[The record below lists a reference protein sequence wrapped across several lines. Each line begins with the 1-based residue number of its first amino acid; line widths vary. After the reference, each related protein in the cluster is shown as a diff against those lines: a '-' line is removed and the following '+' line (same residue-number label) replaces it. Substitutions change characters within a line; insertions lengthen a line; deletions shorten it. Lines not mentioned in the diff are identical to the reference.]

1 MIFSI
6 HIKTTI
12 ILLPLLILVQFV
24 SAQSTVDNSDYSSVE
39 YQNHNEYYE
48 RITYIGKR
56 KDIFI
61 VDTYL
66 KDSTLYRVDNYKM
79 LDQGLQFGIYAVRH
93 GPSKLFY
100 GDGKLY
106 LSCDYNMNVLNG
118 PFIVYYN
125 DGAIKRRELYKNGNL
140 KKSLC
145 YDPEGHEQACEPFYQ
160 NVKFTGNPKELKTYL
175 EKNLQTLF
183 DGNQSMI
190 LTMGLTINEVGQVIN
205 VNMGVGRTNPRLV
218 AAVRRVIQDMPR
230 WHENESNWRP
240 AYMDGVPVPG
250 NWDIQA
256 YRERS
261 NYWRITFP

>member
-1 MIFSI
+1 MLC
-6 HIKTTI
+6 
-12 ILLPLLILVQFV
+12 LLAWGQVVNAQIEVDK
-24 SAQSTVDNSDYSSVE
+24 SAYSTVE

-66 KDSTLYRVDNYKM
+66 KDSTLYRIDNYKM
-79 LDQGLQFGIYAVRH
+79 LDQGLQFGFYAVRH
-93 GPSKLFY
+93 GPSKVFY

-106 LSCDYNMNVLNG
+106 LACDYNMNVLNG

-125 DGAIKRRELYKNGNL
+125 DGSIKRRELYKNGNL
-140 KKSLC
+140 KRSLC
-145 YDPEGHEQACEPFYQ
+145 YEPDGQEQACEPFYQ
-160 NVKFTGNPKELKTYL
+160 TVKFTGNPKDLKTYL
-175 EKNLQTLF
+175 EKNLQSLF
-183 DGNQSMI
+183 EGSQSMA
-190 LTMGLTINEVGQVIN
+190 LNLGVVINEVGQVID
-205 VNMGVGRTNPRLV
+205 VKMGLGRNNPRLL

-240 AYMDGVPVPG
+240 AYMDGIPVPG
-250 NWDIQA
+250 SWDIQA